1 MKSKSAAYSSETIMV
16 NGDYNPFEHNRSR
29 MVPIYQTSA
38 FCYDNTDYA
47 AELFSLNQPGF
58 IYMRLNN
65 PTVDEAEKRIALLEG
80 GIGAVAFSSGM
91 AAVSGLIFN
100 MLKSGDE
107 IIAANCL
114 YGASIGFLR
123 DTLSN
128 LGIQVKFFNSMKPD
142 ELDKIISARTRLILV
157 ENLANPLLVVPDLEQ
172 ISLIAKKS
180 GIPLAVDNT
189 IATPYLSNPIKFGAD
204 FVIHSCAKYME
215 GHGSIIGGMVV
226 DSGKFEW
233 NRDRFPLLFE
243 QALDGKSYVEK
254 YGNLAFLTRLRGKI
268 LMNLGGCMP
277 PFHAFLLIHGLESLH
292 VRMERHC
299 LNAFQL
305 ASYLAKHP
313 KIAWVCYPGLENHQA
328 HENAL
333 KYLKNGF
340 GGMLGF
346 GLKGGYES
354 CKKFIDNIKLLS
366 HSTNI
371 GDTKTLIIHPAST
384 THRGLSAE
392 ERKAAGISDD
402 FIRVSVGIENVN
414 DLIYEI
420 ENVLSVF

>member
-1 MKSKSAAYSSETIMV
+1 MKNNYSLETIMV
-16 NGDYNPFEHNRSR
+16 HGDYNPFEHNRSR

-47 AELFSLNQPGF
+47 AELFALNQPGF

-65 PTVDEAEKRIALLEG
+65 PTVDEAEKRIALLED

-91 AAVSGLIFN
+91 AAISGLIFN

-114 YGASIGFLR
+114 YGASIGFMK

-128 LGIQVKFFNSMKPD
+128 VGIQVKFFDSMKP
-142 ELDKIISARTRLILV
+142 EGLEKLITAKTRLILI
-157 ENLANPLLVVPDLEQ
+157 ENLANPLLVVPDFEQ
-172 ISLIAKKS
+172 IVRIAKKAR
-180 GIPLAVDNT
+180 IPLAVDNT
-189 IATPYLSNPIKFGAD
+189 IATPYLSNPINYGAD
-204 FVIHSCAKYME
+204 FVVHSCTKYME

-226 DSGKFEW
+226 DAGTFQWDQE
-233 NRDRFPLLFE
+233 RFPLLFE
-243 QALDGKSYVEK
+243 AAPGGKSFVEK
-254 YGNLAFLTRLRGKI
+254 YGNLAFLVRLRDKI

-299 LNAFQL
+299 QNAMQL
-305 ASYLAKHP
+305 AQYLEKHP
-313 KIAWVCYPGLENHQA
+313 KVAWVCYPGLESHPA
-328 HENAL
+328 HANAK

-340 GGMLGF
+340 GAMIGF
-346 GLKGGYES
+346 GLQGGYES
-354 CKKFIDNIKLLS
+354 CKRFIDNIKLLS

-384 THRGLSAE
+384 THRELTE
-392 ERKAAGISDD
+392 EDKKAAGITDD
-402 FIRVSVGIENVN
+402 FIRMSVGIENVK
-414 DLIYEI
+414 DLIGEI
-420 ENVLSVF
+420 ENVLSYIG